1 MNSQLF
7 LQHKALA
14 TKVQNQQKAK
24 YRNQNVLQKNGV
36 LTAEDAWAKKASN
49 EAKRKAILDKRRATL
64 IRVTRNKIK
73 NAWKTQG
80 IAARKQE
87 RERKKRVE
95 ALQKAKEFVPI
106 HLLEAI
112 PDPKLSITEAD
123 IDLQLREA
131 LISTAVEI
139 DLDLDTAL
147 QEIQTRG
154 SGVDT
159 NVEDGIF
166 ASQPDYVSLLGLD
179 NGDWNYLDAD
189 EDADIGLF

>member
-1 MNSQLF
+1 
-7 LQHKALA
+7 
-14 TKVQNQQKAK
+14 
-24 YRNQNVLQKNGV
+24 V

-80 IAARKQE
+80 IAAQKQE

-112 PDPKLSITEAD
+112 PNPELSITKAD

-139 DLDLDTAL
+139 DLDLAL
-147 QEIQTRG
+147 QEIQTMG

-159 NVEDGIF
+159 NIEDGIF